1 MILRNSSVNIS
12 KVLCG
17 SVDWSLAA
25 GSHHYATPSELFGQ
39 VRTPGRKALLAPQPV
54 LHYLWWLY
62 WAQPLILQ
70 FLLWRPFSFAVS
82 LHILQL
88 GDAPEIGVDGHKLDL
103 RVVKKN
109 KRMQSWRVEE
119 VGDLVGVMGS
129 FSEDE

>member
-1 MILRNSSVNIS
+1 M
-12 KVLCG
+12 
-17 SVDWSLAA
+17 
-25 GSHHYATPSELFGQ
+25 
-39 VRTPGRKALLAPQPV
+39 APQPV

-62 WAQPLILQ
+62 WTQPLLLH